1 MNYRLKTLQ
10 VKPLT
15 DLDKKVI
22 TANRQIVDFY
32 KNRFPAQESQIPTQ
46 FGKLAVANGVTID
59 QAKYKVDDDE
69 IGGLHPVEL
78 EANLSG
84 SYVSLAKFINAL
96 ERDDMFFI
104 ISSITLAGR
113 TEGPDQAAD
122 ETRNLSEGR
131 RVVKLGIENRNQMI
145 VAVAFGVVALLV
157 IAYEFMPSSS
167 TIAST
172 TPVTTAIGST
182 LSGVQYL
189 HVPGR
194 ITVPVSTAKKVRP
207 APDLDPTLHLQQ
219 LASAEQVTYEGSGR
233 NIFISQ
239 PDAVIPIPQT
249 NGTTDKSKPGGKDP
263 IYTPPVVAQQLPIP
277 LKFFGFAS
285 QPGESKKVFLS
296 KDTDVF
302 IAGEGEIVDRRYK
315 VVRIS
320 ATSVEIQDLVVSG
333 PPQSIPLTQGNPS

>member
-1 MNYRLKTLQ
+1 
-10 VKPLT
+10 V
-15 DLDKKVI
+15 
-22 TANRQIVDFY
+22 
-32 KNRFPAQESQIPTQ
+32 
-46 FGKLAVANGVTID
+46 
-59 QAKYKVDDDE
+59 
-69 IGGLHPVEL
+69 
-78 EANLSG
+78 NLG
-84 SYVSLAKFINAL
+84 F
-96 ERDDMFFI
+96 
-104 ISSITLAGR
+104 
-113 TEGPDQAAD
+113 
-122 ETRNLSEGR
+122 
-131 RVVKLGIENRNQMI
+131 ENRKQMM
-145 VAVAFGVVALLV
+145 VAVALGVVALLI

-172 TPVTTAIGST
+172 TPVTTAIDPHSLASNTSHPGTRHGS
-182 LSGVQYL
+182 
-189 HVPGR
+189 
-194 ITVPVSTAKKVRP
+194 VSTAKKVRP

-285 QPGESKKVFLS
+285 QPGESRKVFLS